1 MESFEGFRKSGT
13 FVVAPGTEVQGELI
27 LKGDRTTLDLYSKDF
42 FTTHDLPDGCIA
54 GTFHDRTKV
63 SLIDCV
69 TMMDYGDEFDQVI
82 FFTEALEFIFAASD
96 LIECGWNV
104 EEWAK
109 QSSTVSHPF
118 DRFRLDY
125 EPRLKDLKRAL
136 AEAKADP
143 VPAGSPTA

>member
-69 TMMDYGDEFDQVI
+69 TMQGPGSGMRG
-82 FFTEALEFIFAASD
+82 
-96 LIECGWNV
+96 
-104 EEWAK
+104 EERYHF
-109 QSSTVSHPF
+109 SSVSRISRSSATSTSRRPIG
-118 DRFRLDY
+118 RSR
-125 EPRLKDLKRAL
+125 
-136 AEAKADP
+136 
-143 VPAGSPTA
+143 T